1 MTLVVEV
8 AQVAGDK
15 FDLTLPIFQHWN
27 NVFNEYGYKLENGRY
42 YSSKYVEDCV
52 SIIPVDIEKPYNQYY
67 YPCIVHVKSNKGF
80 KQWKNL
86 GSKFDCENSKE
97 LNKLLKQF
105 IDELKT
111 GKKSKKYIQEKQEE
125 LNKLTE
131 ELNNLYKEW
140 EN

>member
-1 MTLVVEV
+1 M
-8 AQVAGDK
+8 AGDK
-15 FDLTLPIFQHWN
+15 FDLTLSIFQHWN

-86 GSKFDCENSKE
+86 GSKFDCENSVE

-105 IDELKT
+105 INELNT
-111 GKKSKKYIQEKQEE
+111 GNKSKKYIQEKQEE
-125 LNKLTE
+125 LNKIAE
-131 ELNNLYKEW
+131 ELNNLYTLW
-140 EN
+140 EE

>member
-1 MTLVVEV
+1 MTNT
-8 AQVAGDK
+8 K
-15 FDLTLPIFQHWN
+15 IDLTLPIFKHWN
-27 NVFNEYGYKLENGRY
+27 NVFNEYGYELVNEMY
-42 YSSKYVEDCV
+42 YSSKYTEDCV
-52 SIIPVDIEKPYNQYY
+52 SIIPVNIEKPYNQYY

-105 IDELKT
+105 VDELKT
-111 GKKSKKYIQEKQEE
+111 GKKSKKYIQEKKEE

-131 ELNNLYKEW
+131 ELNNLYKGW
-140 EN
+140 SK